1 MEVSFFRGEI
11 LKEDN
16 IRIKDS
22 GLFFLILILIYFLIF
37 GLRVMDW
44 CDITCDSHKP
54 SHDHVKSPR
63 IIMLYY
69 ISTIY
74 NTHTL

>member
-37 GLRVMDW
+37 GLRVMD
-44 CDITCDSHKP
+44 
-54 SHDHVKSPR
+54 
-63 IIMLYY
+63 
-69 ISTIY
+69 
-74 NTHTL
+74 